1 MNNQTIDNQFK
12 NEIVNNENNFEEV
25 LVFHEPKALRT
36 DSYFD
41 GSLLELIG
49 WRVLTFLVSVITLG
63 IGSTWAECM
72 LYSYEINHTVYNG
85 KRLKFEGDGG
95 DLFVNQFKWSFFS
108 IITFGIYLLFVPIKK
123 ANWVISNI
131 HFEDEPLV
139 RNESFF
145 NGKFLHYFGIN
156 ILCTILNFISLG
168 LLYPFTFCYKLN
180 WINRHTI
187 INRKK
192 LVFNGKAISLFGK
205 YILWFFLSI
214 ITLGIYGLWMPI
226 RMLKWQAKN
235 THIKTVGE
243 VEEKDNI
250 TLITLLIGLI
260 CILFAALVIRIV
272 TVQIF

>member
-1 MNNQTIDNQFK
+1 MTNELINNTT
-12 NEIVNNENNFEEV
+12 EIKDNENNFEEI
-25 LVFHEPKALRT
+25 LIFHEPKTLRT

-49 WRVLTFLVSVITLG
+49 WRILTFLISVLTLG
-63 IGSTWAECM
+63 IGATWAECM

-95 DLFVNQFKWSFFS
+95 DLFVNQFKWRFFS
-108 IITFGIYLLFVPIKK
+108 VITFGVYLLFIPVRK

-145 NGKFLHYFGIN
+145 NGKVLQCFGIN
-156 ILCTILNFISLG
+156 LLCITLNLISLG
-168 LLYPFTFCYKLN
+168 LLYPFTLCLKLK
-180 WINRHTI
+180 WINKHTI

-192 LVFNGKAISLFGK
+192 IVFNGKALSLFGK

-214 ITLGIYGLWMPI
+214 LTLGIYGLWLPI
-226 RMLKWQAKN
+226 RMLKWQAAH
-235 THIKTVGE
+235 THIKRVGE
-243 VEEKDNI
+243 IEERNNI
-250 TLITLLIGLI
+250 TIMTLLIGLI
-260 CILFAALVIRIV
+260 CILFAALVIRIL
-272 TVQIF
+272 TAQIF